1 MRTLQCNVIGNNV
14 ISFCF
19 PLVIFKQRV
28 IGNGGKVTEKKT
40 KNILVRI
47 RKNRRVN
54 SAELS
59 TARYFYF
66 YLGSLYNFFYLAG
79 ALVFNSFDLC
89 AHDL

>member
-28 IGNGGKVTEKKT
+28 IGTGGKVTKKK

-79 ALVFNSFDLC
+79 ALVFNSFNLC